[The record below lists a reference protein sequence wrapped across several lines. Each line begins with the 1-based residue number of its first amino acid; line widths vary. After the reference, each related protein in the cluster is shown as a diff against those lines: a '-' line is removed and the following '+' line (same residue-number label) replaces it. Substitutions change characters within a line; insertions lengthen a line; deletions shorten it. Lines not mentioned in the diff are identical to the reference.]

1 MWDNKPS
8 AQYGDVKVEGNP
20 TVTMK
25 LHYRLPLPHA
35 LILDG
40 SCGRRDYVN

>member
-8 AQYGDVKVEGNP
+8 AQYGDVKVEA
-20 TVTMK
+20 TMK

>member
-1 MWDNKPS
+1 MYMWDNKPS

-20 TVTMK
+20 TATMK
-25 LHYRLPLPHA
+25 LHYRLLWH
-35 LILDG
+35 LDG